1 MAFRRNTPGARDLP
15 GNGLLPWEEWMNM
28 SFASPMVQTRP
39 MLIGG
44 KWVEAA
50 SGEVLSVENPA
61 RRQVIAYVPQ
71 GSAPDVDIAVEH
83 ASAAFS
89 TWSKVVARDRGLQ
102 LLRIADALES
112 RSEEI
117 AWTIALERET
127 RCARRRV
134 LKQ

>member
-1 MAFRRNTPGARDLP
+1 MG
-15 GNGLLPWEEWMNM
+15 GMMNM

-61 RRQVIAYVPQ
+61 RRQGIAQVPR
-71 GSAPDVDIAVEH
+71 GSAPDVDIVVED

-89 TWSKVVARDRGLQ
+89 TWSKVVPRDRGLQ
-102 LLRIADALES
+102 LRRTADALES
-112 RSEEI
+112 RLEEI
-117 AWTIALERET
+117 ARTIALET
-127 RCARRRV
+127 GN
-134 LKQ
+134 